1 MSRFPAM
8 GTAHFCFME
17 HWILAVSTAQAV
29 QTIGFV
35 QVLLAGFRL
44 KIDVPEVGDCKPAN
58 IFNIVDLPAPFLL
71 TKALRSF
78 LFTTNEMSSKSVKPP
93 NSTVSPSTEII
104 LSL

>member
-17 HWILAVSTAQAV
+17 HWILAVSTVQAV

-44 KIDVPEVGDCKPAN
+44 KIDVPEVG
-58 IFNIVDLPAPFLL
+58 
-71 TKALRSF
+71 RSEEHTSELQSRYLISYAVF
-78 LFTTNEMSSKSVKPP
+78 CLKKKIPERGVP
-93 NSTVSPSTEII
+93 
-104 LSL
+104 

>member
-29 QTIGFV
+29 QTVGFV

-44 KIDVPEVGDCKPAN
+44 KIDVPKVGDC
-58 IFNIVDLPAPFLL
+58 
-71 TKALRSF
+71 
-78 LFTTNEMSSKSVKPP
+78 LFGHFFFSGIDQKICLDQNLKINPVNFCIGVVMS
-93 NSTVSPSTEII
+93 N
-104 LSL
+104 